1 MELTGLRIALAGL
14 IVALV
19 ATLPP
24 FALKFPK
31 TAQWLNWVAAAFGVF
46 GGAVAVFA
54 YTPAK
59 NGAVMP
65 AGRGRGPLRASL
77 FAALLGSVVATFG
90 GVVVTLR
97 DTGNGRTLA
106 EVTTAIGI
114 LTVVRVIQTLNG
126 PTIGMTDPTHSDY
139 RTLEG

>member
-19 ATLPP
+19 ATMPP

-31 TAQWLNWVAAAFGVF
+31 TALWLNWVAAVFAAF

-59 NGAVMP
+59 NGALMP

-77 FAALLGSVVATFG
+77 FAALFGSVVATIG
-90 GVVVTLR
+90 GVVATLR

-114 LTVVRVIQTLNG
+114 LTVIRVIQTLNG
-126 PTIGMTDPTHSDY
+126 PT
-139 RTLEG
+139 TLEG